1 MPFTVGRVD
10 LGRAIRVSRAGTS
23 ETKVTSRLRRRRP
36 DMRANTAAS
45 SRSARLAEACVVAV
59 LASSV
64 IVGLAY
70 FAKGLSDLD
79 EGATANAEL
88 SFSDREF
95 GGGNGVVLD
104 QQAAYAAEGLIPV
117 HATYRLLTGSGLK
130 EPTSLTLP
138 FVESWFRY
146 FLMPRRPAVDATWL
160 ICYGCD
166 VSQFGGKYT
175 PSWHDDR
182 GISIGRLG

>member
-1 MPFTVGRVD
+1 MPEARATTSASNRSTRV
-10 LGRAIRVSRAGTS
+10 AEICV
-23 ETKVTSRLRRRRP
+23 VVVV
-36 DMRANTAAS
+36 AAS
-45 SRSARLAEACVVAV
+45 SV
-59 LASSV
+59 L
-64 IVGLAY
+64 GFAY

-79 EGATANAEL
+79 QGTTANSDL
-88 SFSDREF
+88 SFADREF
-95 GGGNGVVLD
+95 GGGNGIVLD
-104 QQAAYAAEGLIPV
+104 QQAAYAAAALIPP

-146 FLMPRRPAVDATWL
+146 FLMPRRPASNAPWL

-166 VSQFGGKYT
+166 ISKLGAKYT
-175 PSWHDDR
+175 PRWQDDR

>member
-1 MPFTVGRVD
+1 
-10 LGRAIRVSRAGTS
+10 
-23 ETKVTSRLRRRRP
+23 
-36 DMRANTAAS
+36 MRATTTAS
-45 SRSARLAEACVVAV
+45 SRSTRVAEGCVAAVVA
-59 LASSV
+59 ASSV
-64 IVGLAY
+64 VGLGY

-104 QQAAYAAEGLIPV
+104 QQAAYAAQALIPV
-117 HATYRLLTGSGLK
+117 HATYRLLTGSGVT

-146 FLMPRRPAVDATWL
+146 FLMPRRPADDANWI

-166 VSQFGGKYT
+166 ISQFGGKYIAR
-175 PSWHDDR
+175 WQDDR
-182 GISIGRLG
+182 GISIGGVG

>member
-1 MPFTVGRVD
+1 
-10 LGRAIRVSRAGTS
+10 
-23 ETKVTSRLRRRRP
+23 
-36 DMRANTAAS
+36 MRATTTAS
-45 SRSARLAEACVVAV
+45 SWSTRGAEICVVAV
-59 LASSV
+59 VAASSV
-64 IVGLAY
+64 LGLVY
-70 FAKGLSDLD
+70 FAKGLSDLGR
-79 EGATANAEL
+79 GATANSDL

-95 GGGNGVVLD
+95 GGGNGVILD
-104 QQAAYAAEGLIPV
+104 QQAAYAAEALIPA

-146 FLMPRRPAVDATWL
+146 FLMPRRPASDAQWI

-166 VSQFGGKYT
+166 VSKLGGTYT
-175 PSWHDDR
+175 PRWQDER

>member
-1 MPFTVGRVD
+1 LAEGCVAAV
-10 LGRAIRVSRAGTS
+10 V
-23 ETKVTSRLRRRRP
+23 
-36 DMRANTAAS
+36 AAS
-45 SRSARLAEACVVAV
+45 SA
-59 LASSV
+59 
-64 IVGLAY
+64 VGLAY

-79 EGATANAEL
+79 EGATANGEL

-104 QQAAYAAEGLIPV
+104 QQAAYAAEALIPV
-117 HATYRLLTGSGLK
+117 PATYRLLTGSGVK

-146 FLMPRRPAVDATWL
+146 FLMPRRPADDAKWI

-166 VSQFGGKYT
+166 ISRLGGKYT
-175 PSWHDDR
+175 RRWQDDR

>member
-1 MPFTVGRVD
+1 
-10 LGRAIRVSRAGTS
+10 
-23 ETKVTSRLRRRRP
+23 
-36 DMRANTAAS
+36 MRATTRAS
-45 SRSARLAEACVVAV
+45 SRPTRLAEGCVVAV
-59 LASSV
+59 VAASSV
-64 IVGLAY
+64 VGLGY

-79 EGATANAEL
+79 DGAAANSEL

-104 QQAAYAAEGLIPV
+104 QQAAYAAEALIPA

-130 EPTSLTLP
+130 EPTSLTLA
-138 FVESWFRY
+138 FVDSWFRY
-146 FLMPRRPAVDATWL
+146 FLMPRRPADDARWL

-166 VSQFGGKYT
+166 TSQFGGKYT
-175 PSWHDDR
+175 PRWQDDR